1 MKYINKYKL
10 NNKEVLI
17 AGGLGLIGNEI
28 VNACVDLGA
37 DVTVL
42 DKEKNLKK
50 NKLEKKYNYKSIDL
64 SNSNGLK
71 KFKNFISKKN
81 FDVFVNSMYLKDK
94 YWEKHSFDHFNIN
107 SFSKNIEIN
116 SFGIFLS
123 SNLIAENMKK
133 KNIKGSIILLNS
145 IYGLVGQDMSVYKDS
160 SIRENKI
167 YSILKG
173 GISNYVRQMASY
185 YGKFNIRVNSICPGG
200 IMDKNSKKLEKNKSF
215 VNAYI
220 NKVPLKRFG
229 LPQDVALLSSFLSS
243 DASSYITG
251 QNIPLDGGWTSI

>member
-71 KFKNFISKKN
+71 KFKNFISKKIL
-81 FDVFVNSMYLKDK
+81 MYL
-94 YWEKHSFDHFNIN
+94 
-107 SFSKNIEIN
+107 
-116 SFGIFLS
+116 
-123 SNLIAENMKK
+123 
-133 KNIKGSIILLNS
+133 
-145 IYGLVGQDMSVYKDS
+145 
-160 SIRENKI
+160 
-167 YSILKG
+167 
-173 GISNYVRQMASY
+173 
-185 YGKFNIRVNSICPGG
+185 
-200 IMDKNSKKLEKNKSF
+200 
-215 VNAYI
+215 
-220 NKVPLKRFG
+220 
-229 LPQDVALLSSFLSS
+229 
-243 DASSYITG
+243 
-251 QNIPLDGGWTSI
+251 

>member
-1 MKYINKYKL
+1 
-10 NNKEVLI
+10 
-17 AGGLGLIGNEI
+17 
-28 VNACVDLGA
+28 
-37 DVTVL
+37 
-42 DKEKNLKK
+42 
-50 NKLEKKYNYKSIDL
+50 
-64 SNSNGLK
+64 
-71 KFKNFISKKN
+71 
-81 FDVFVNSMYLKDK
+81 MYLKDK
-94 YWEKHSFDHFNIN
+94 YWENHSFDNSNIN